1 MESLAELRIYK
12 AIDFILISIDL
23 IIDKMFAL
31 IRLLENGESGE
42 VVTYENIV
50 EYIGKVLKAKSTISE
65 VADVKTK
72 LK

>member
-1 MESLAELRIYK
+1 VESLAELRIYK

>member
-1 MESLAELRIYK
+1 
-12 AIDFILISIDL
+12 
-23 IIDKMFAL
+23 MFAL